1 MAHVYVTLPV
11 LVAGEEQA
19 ADAADAA
26 LPRWPV
32 VVTLADGCPAEAAV
46 IVSKTWEVNSVT
58 GPTERRTGPERG
70 LPVAGGGMNARRQA
84 RPAGLRAAR
93 GPVADPSR

>member
-58 GPTERRTGPERG
+58 GPNGETDWP
-70 LPVAGGGMNARRQA
+70 
-84 RPAGLRAAR
+84 
-93 GPVADPSR
+93 